1 MTNDLIAAGFHHGL
15 KQPDQVLTIRLA
27 HCPAGVDWTA
37 VDSWLCAKL
46 GVPILPRPC
55 GDGFTDDASEAI
67 WRILQ
72 LAAELQ
78 RAARLPVF
86 EPGLILSRMP
96 DESLPGAW
104 LFTIATVQLDYLPLS
119 SVHSVYN
126 AATALVLGLAGNP
139 AGFTEPESLYAE
151 VEKQVLHPLREA
163 LPLGKSS
170 IHVLRSARALG
181 MPWRHL
187 GNGVFQLGW
196 GRHSRRIK
204 HSKSESDSS
213 LGVEAAQHKFVSA
226 AWMRQLGL
234 PAPTHVL
241 LAEEGQALQA
251 ALAIGWPVVV
261 KPADRDRGEGVTTGV
276 DSEDILRSA
285 FQHASRY
292 SKQVLVEQTVPG
304 ACHRLLVVRGRVL
317 YTVKRHPI
325 GVQGDGRKTVA
336 ECIQDANAQRMAQP
350 AWNRLPP
357 YPSDDLASQELGR
370 AGLTLESILAA
381 GAWAWLRPIESTDW
395 GGVDEDFSITL
406 HPDNA
411 AIAVQAAQL
420 FGLDIAGVDII
431 SPDITRPWHE
441 NGAIIN
447 EVNSSPLLGASQS
460 SLDALPALMARLAPG
475 DGRIPVEAV
484 VGAEG
489 ALRGAHA
496 RQRHWADRGLACY
509 VVSHALTED
518 PSGNAVPTTAR
529 GLFARCM
536 ALLMN
541 QNVGAIVMAVQ
552 TDELLETGLP
562 VDMLDRVEQV
572 AGNLTAWNAAAIEHA
587 TGETEKTIALLLK
600 HQSHATIRT

>member
-1 MTNDLIAAGFHHGL
+1 MGNGLIPAGFHNGL
-15 KQPDQVLTIRLA
+15 SQPDQVLTIRLA
-27 HCPAGVDWTA
+27 HCPAGADWTA
-37 VDSWLCAKL
+37 VDSWLHGKL
-46 GVPILPRPC
+46 GVPSLPEPD
-55 GDGFTDDASEAI
+55 GDDYADDASEAM
-67 WRILQ
+67 WRILL

-86 EPGLILSRMP
+86 EPGRILSRMP
-96 DESLPGAW
+96 DASQPGAW
-104 LFTIATVQLDYLPLS
+104 LFTVATPQLDDMPAS

-126 AATALVLGLAGNP
+126 AATALILGLAGNP
-139 AGFTEPESLYAE
+139 ASFAEPEALYAE
-151 VEKQVLHPLREA
+151 IEKQVLQPLRQA

-170 IHVLRSARALG
+170 IHILRNAQASG

-213 LGVEAAQHKFVSA
+213 LGVEAAQHKFVA
-226 AWMRQLGL
+226 AGWLRQSGL

-241 LAEEGQALQA
+241 LAEEGQAVQA
-251 ALAIGWPVVV
+251 AASIGWPVVV

-276 DSEDILRSA
+276 DSEDVLRAA
-285 FQHASRY
+285 FQHASRF
-292 SKQVLVEQTVPG
+292 SKQILVEQTVPG

-325 GVQGDGRKTVA
+325 GVRGDGRKTIA
-336 ECIQDANAQRMAQP
+336 ECIQAANAQRMAQP

-357 YPSDDLASQELGR
+357 YPADDLARQELGR
-370 AGLTLESILAA
+370 AGLTLDSILAA

-395 GGVDEDFSITL
+395 GGVDEDFSTTL

-420 FGLDIAGVDII
+420 FDLDIAGVDII

-460 SLDALPALMARLAPG
+460 SLDSLPALIARLVPG
-475 DGRIPVEAV
+475 DGRIPIEAV
-484 VGAEG
+484 AGGEE
-489 ALRGAHA
+489 ALRAA
-496 RQRHWADRGLACY
+496 RIRQRYWADRGLACY
-509 VVSHALTED
+509 VISHALTED
-518 PSGNAVPTTAR
+518 PSGKAVPTTAQ

-536 ALLMN
+536 ALLTN
-541 QNVGAIVMAVQ
+541 KHVDAIVMAVQ

-562 VDMLDRVEQV
+562 VDRLDRFEQV
-572 AGNLTAWNAAAIEHA
+572 EGDLLAWNAGALAQAA
-587 TGETEKTIALLLK
+587 GDTENTIVLLLK
-600 HQSHATIRT
+600 HQSRATIRT